1 MIPYDYPPITPRFNL
16 RLKQTARLWT
26 RYSADFPVA
35 QPTRYME
42 NNTAYG
48 EYFRPNTDGNVPLVI
63 LSHGWGDRSVFPCK
77 LLARALAKRGIA
89 CFLLYLVFHSSR
101 LPEVVK
107 NRLPELTAEE
117 WFSGYQ
123 MSVVDIRQIIDWA
136 IAVEGISQEHI
147 AVMGL
152 SLGGII
158 SAIAMAVDERIKAG
172 VLMVTGGNSE
182 KIVQTSRISAFRKHY
197 KRSEAEYNEIQE
209 RYLRYLAEVA
219 KRGLENVTPD
229 TNSFLT
235 DPLTFA
241 HLLRQRPL
249 LMINA
254 RWDEF
259 IPKEA
264 TLDFWEACD
273 KPSISWYPATHSSIW
288 LWYPLILRQ
297 ITGFI
302 KSTFEP

>member
-1 MIPYDYPPITPRFNL
+1 
-16 RLKQTARLWT
+16 
-26 RYSADFPVA
+26 
-35 QPTRYME
+35 
-42 NNTAYG
+42 
-48 EYFRPNTDGNVPLVI
+48 
-63 LSHGWGDRSVFPCK
+63 
-77 LLARALAKRGIA
+77 LAKRGIA
-89 CFLLYLVFHSSR
+89 CFLLYLAFHSSR
-101 LPEVVK
+101 LPEIVR
-107 NRLPELTAEE
+107 NRLPDLTAEE

-136 IAVEGISQEHI
+136 ITEEGISRERI
-147 AVMGL
+147 AVIGL

-197 KRSEAEYNEIQE
+197 KHSKAEYNEIQE

-219 KRGLENVTPD
+219 KRGLENVEPD

-235 DPLTFA
+235 DPMTFA

-254 RWDEF
+254 HWDEF

-273 KPSISWYPATHSSIW
+273 KPSISWYPATHSSVW

-297 ITGFI
+297 ILGFI
-302 KSTFEP
+302 KSTFKP